1 MQIQSVVNL
10 NKREKTYFLNF
21 SCLRDLNINHGKLCK
36 MQADVQMIH
45 LINYILFLLK
55 RRHLENYEN
64 QWKFIFS
71 VLHLSNLLKQVNLC

>member
-10 NKREKTYFLNF
+10 NKLEKTYFLNF
-21 SCLRDLNINHGKLCK
+21 SSLRDLNINHRKLRK

-55 RRHLENYEN
+55 RRYLTN
-64 QWKFIFS
+64 
-71 VLHLSNLLKQVNLC
+71 